1 MQPPAFGPFRIALI
15 GDFSG
20 RTNRG
25 AIETGRAIA
34 ARRPVRVDR
43 DSIDDAIARIAPRL
57 RLNLGNADEQF
68 EVGFSSLDDFHP
80 DGLYQRL
87 PRFRALRDA
96 GVRAI
101 ASSSLFASQ
110 PGKPT
115 PTPASAL
122 DAILGDA
129 PLPPG
134 GAALAKA
141 PARPVADARDGGLS
155 EFVQRAVAPH
165 LVSTPDPSA
174 DEIKASVDAAVT
186 AELRALLHH
195 PDFQGLEAAWR
206 GAAFVVRR
214 LDTDSALQIHLVDVS
229 REELAADLASDQVET
244 SGIYRLL
251 VEQTVGTPGGAPW
264 ALLAGLFTLGS
275 DDDELTLLE
284 RLGKVAHDAGAPFV
298 AGGAS
303 VLAGVSSLAS
313 TPDPDDWTLDAP
325 SAWSQLRRST
335 VASYLALV
343 TPRLLV
349 RLPYGKRTDEC
360 ELVAFEEVAP
370 DTRPA
375 HESYLWGSG
384 SLAAALLVGEGFNV
398 GGWSLQPGREI
409 SSLPLHVYRAVGETI
424 ATTCAEAVLS
434 ERAAERLLDDGLSP
448 ILSVRDTDAV
458 IFPRL
463 QSIAEPLA
471 RLRGRWTTGGSE
483 NGDGD

>member
-1 MQPPAFGPFRIALI
+1 MLPPAFGPFRIALI

-25 AIETGRAIA
+25 AIESGRAIA
-34 ARRPVRVDR
+34 ARRSVRVDR
-43 DSIDDAIARIAPRL
+43 DSIDDAIALIAPRL
-57 RLNLGNADEQF
+57 QLNLSNADERF
-68 EVGFSSLDDFHP
+68 DVDFSSLDDFHP

-96 GVRAI
+96 GARAL
-101 ASSSLFASQ
+101 ASSSLFAPQASE
-110 PGKPT
+110 PT

-141 PARPVADARDGGLS
+141 PARPAADARDGGLS

-174 DEIKASVDAAVT
+174 AEIKAGVDAAVT

-195 PDFQGLEAAWR
+195 PDFLGLEAVWR
-206 GAAFVVRR
+206 GASFLARR
-214 LDTDSALQIHLVDVS
+214 LDTDSALQIHLIDVS
-229 REELAADLASDQVET
+229 REELAADLASDQIET

-251 VEQTVGTPGGAPW
+251 VEQTVGTPGSAPW

-275 DDDELTLLE
+275 DDEELTLLE

-303 VLAGVSSLAS
+303 LLAGASSLAS
-313 TPDPDDWTLDAP
+313 TPDPDDWKIDPPSTWSRLRHSAAAP
-325 SAWSQLRRST
+325 
-335 VASYLALV
+335 YLSLV
-343 TPRLLV
+343 MPRLLL

-370 DTRPA
+370 DTRPP

-384 SLAAALLVGEGFNV
+384 SLAAALLVGEGFSV
-398 GGWSLQPGREI
+398 GGWSLEPGREI
-409 SSLPLHVYRAVGETI
+409 SNLPLHVYRSDGETI
-424 ATTCAEAVLS
+424 ATPCAEAVLT

-448 ILSVRDTDAV
+448 LLSVRDTDAV
-458 IFPRL
+458 ILPRL

-471 RLRGRWTTGGSE
+471 RLRGRWTRGGPE
-483 NGDGD
+483 DGNGG